1 MYLCIYASVH
11 RCIGASAWRQS
22 AQSAWRLPSVEV
34 LHLLPVPRITLA
46 LGDREHLALK
56 LLSLR
61 KNKKVLSL
69 LKEAIDQYLEREGA
83 YQLKIQSTEVDG

>member
-1 MYLCIYASVH
+1 
-11 RCIGASAWRQS
+11 
-22 AQSAWRLPSVEV
+22 
-34 LHLLPVPRITLA
+34 VPRITLA